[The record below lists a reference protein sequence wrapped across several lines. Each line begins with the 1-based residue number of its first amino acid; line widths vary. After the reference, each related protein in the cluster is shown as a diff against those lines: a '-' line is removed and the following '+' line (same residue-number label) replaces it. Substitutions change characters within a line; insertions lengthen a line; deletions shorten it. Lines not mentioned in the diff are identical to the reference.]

1 MSTKNKSK
9 LRTFAIR
16 EEVLYYVEAE
26 SADEAEQI
34 FLDGELN
41 EFFSSVEDRTITEHD
56 NED

>member
-1 MSTKNKSK
+1 MSTEIKPK

-26 SADEAEQI
+26 SAEEAEQI

-41 EFFSSVEDRTITEHD
+41 EFFSAVEDRTITEHND
-56 NED
+56 QY